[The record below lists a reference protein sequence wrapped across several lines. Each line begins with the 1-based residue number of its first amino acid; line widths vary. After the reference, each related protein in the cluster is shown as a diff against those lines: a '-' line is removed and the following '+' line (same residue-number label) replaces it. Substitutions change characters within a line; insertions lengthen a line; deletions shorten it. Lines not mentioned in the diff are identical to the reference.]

1 MSHATLSVVVFVLV
15 MIVIISEKVHRAVV
29 AVGGAVLLIILG
41 VLDIET
47 GVSYIDYNTIG
58 LLIGMMLFLS
68 LIHI

>member
-47 GVSYIDYNTIG
+47 GDDSVPSADNE
-58 LLIGMMLFLS
+58 LFPV
-68 LIHI
+68 